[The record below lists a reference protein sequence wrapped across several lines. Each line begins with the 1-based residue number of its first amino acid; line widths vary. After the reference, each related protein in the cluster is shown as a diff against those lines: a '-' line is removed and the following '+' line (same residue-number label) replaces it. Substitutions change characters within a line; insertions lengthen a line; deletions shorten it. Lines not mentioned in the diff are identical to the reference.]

1 MFPPF
6 PQELARHYCMEFIS
20 GIEDGS
26 IILQQISK
34 ESEERKGHGIMVG
47 ALVCTDSKGQR
58 LVLHAVSGISVVP
71 VVPEQ
76 KSGVPEPVEG
86 VEGPHHIIVPPL
98 VSPKEIENALAKND
112 KKIHELT
119 EAIATAVVEPE
130 HGVVEPVET
139 TLKEQRAALTDESL
153 RKVFDLYEFTRFD
166 GKKISLNEIIKE
178 HKGRLPPTGTGDCCA
193 PKLLS
198 YAFEHDLTPISMD
211 EVFYG
216 RDTPKKKSGTSYPPC
231 DERCGYILPWILGL
245 EILYRDSQLVVI
257 NKPSGLLSVPGRT
270 PDKQDCVVSRLKKL
284 FPHCIDQPSV
294 HRLDMET
301 SGLMVYALTGEAHR
315 NLSRQFEDG
324 TVHKKYMALL
334 DGTFNHNE
342 YKGQLQLK
350 FRLDVNNRPHQI
362 YDEENG
368 KLGITQWEK
377 EGTLLYTAPDGS
389 KRRTTKIIFTPKTGR
404 THQLRLAASDPH
416 GFGIPIVGDTLYGH
430 CDPGERLMLHAF
442 ELEFRHPVSGELMS
456 FNSDMSLQSQKAMSL
471 SGLTRQSHSQRDPR
485 VKPEDDILIEKQSFN
500 QRHTDNKQ
508 NFNHKGR

>member
-47 ALVCTDSKGQR
+47 ALVCTNPAGER
-58 LVLHAVSGISVVP
+58 VVLHAVSGISVVP
-71 VVPEQ
+71 AVPEQ

-86 VEGPHHIIVPPL
+86 PQKIIVPPL
-98 VSPKEIENALAKND
+98 TSPEQIEKALSKND
-112 KKIHELT
+112 AKIHELT
-119 EAIATAVVEPE
+119 DKINHIAALRQAQGPQTSAVVEPKHGVVE
-130 HGVVEPVET
+130 PKHGVVEPVET
-139 TLKEQRAALTDESL
+139 TLKNRRTALTDESL
-153 RKVFDLYEFTRFD
+153 RNVFNLYEFTRFD
-166 GKKISLNEIIKE
+166 GKKITLNQIIKD
-178 HKGRLPPTGTGDCCA
+178 HGGKLPPTGTGDCCA

-198 YAFEHDLTPISMD
+198 YAFEHGLTPISMD

-216 RDTPKKKSGTSYPPC
+216 RNSPNKKNGTSYPPC
-231 DERCGYILPWILGL
+231 DERCGYILPHILGL

-270 PDKQDCVVSRLKKL
+270 PDKQDCVVTRLKKL
-284 FPHCIDQPSV
+284 FPHCIEQPSV

-301 SGLMVYALTGEAHR
+301 SGLMVYALTKEAHR

-342 YKGQLQLK
+342 YKGELQLK
-350 FRLDVNNRPHQI
+350 FRLDINNRPHQI

-377 EGTLLYTAPDGS
+377 AGTVLYTAPDGS

-430 CDPGERLMLHAF
+430 CAPGERLMLHAF
-442 ELEFRHPVSGELMS
+442 ELEFKHPVSG
-456 FNSDMSLQSQKAMSL
+456 KAM
-471 SGLTRQSHSQRDPR
+471 RFN
-485 VKPEDDILIEKQSFN
+485 IEGF
-500 QRHTDNKQ
+500 
-508 NFNHKGR
+508 